1 MRGWPQ
7 PRTLRAMAA
16 DHDYRVTVH
25 WQGNLGTGTSGVR
38 DFSRAHEVRA
48 QGKPALAASAD
59 PQLRGDGD
67 RWNPEE
73 LLVAALSQCH
83 MLWFLHL
90 SALAGVVVTDYTDTA
105 VGTMEMERS
114 GGGQFTKVLLR
125 PVVAVTEQAMSPE
138 VPELHGKAG
147 QMCFIARS
155 VNFPVECEPH
165 VRVAAQA

>member
-1 MRGWPQ
+1 
-7 PRTLRAMAA
+7 MAA
-16 DHDYRVTVH
+16 EHDYRVTVR

-38 DFSRAHEVRA
+38 DFSRVHEVRA

-59 PQLRGDGD
+59 PQLRGDAD

-90 SALAGVVVTDYTDTA
+90 AALAGVVVTGYTDTA
-105 VGTMEMERS
+105 AGTMVMERS
-114 GGGQFTKVLLR
+114 GGGRFTKVVLR
-125 PVVAVTEQAMSPE
+125 PVVEVTQQAMSPE
-138 VPELHGKAG
+138 VPELHDKAG

-155 VNFPVECEPH
+155 VNFPVECEVQ